1 MVRRLLQAV
10 PELPRLRL
18 SSIDAAELDGDLLRL
33 VADTAITI
41 GGTEIPVIVSLPVG
55 LALAA
60 LAAWMVLAARR

>member
-1 MVRRLLQAV
+1 MARRMQKRALHVAALVFGAV
-10 PELPRLRL
+10 AVLH
-18 SSIDAAELDGDLLRL
+18 LLRL